1 MGKVVNICLLD
12 ARKATEQSIS
22 NITELENIG
31 SLIYSD
37 TTASLI
43 SSIKKINIGSMVKID
58 EDESIDY
65 MTENGKAVIDEALL
79 EEVDNKLFVL
89 VNGVCEIKEMPKE
102 LFKEKIHSMT
112 VNGLVIC
119 PESLKSVVSIKS
131 KINGLTIALKEGY
144 RFIDDTVLLN
154 ETFLVKQVN
163 AKLTIEKLVA
173 IDKIDEDSFNES
185 IEHIQI
191 LDELVITKGNLKIL
205 RKTIDNLEEVEL
217 TIVPDNSVFKEGTVE
232 VNSATIKFY
241 DGDSLVVDG
250 KLVIKD
256 VSPEELR
263 KHITSIYSDKVFCDE
278 ELSQTVKELCNNSNV
293 KIMNN
298 NDIHNNGKLIIDK
311 NYLLGLK
318 GKVAIDNNGK
328 LVIDESVT
336 LEIAKDK
343 IKNITNKGLLKADTS
358 VLSGIPIINHGKL
371 SPIDNTDEKQ
381 ENNIIYENM
390 LVLEL

>member
-12 ARKATEQSIS
+12 ARKATEQSLS

-58 EDESIDY
+58 ENESIDY

-154 ETFLVKQVN
+154 ETFIVKQVN

-191 LDELVITKGNLKIL
+191 LDELVITKGNLRIL

-232 VNSATIKFY
+232 INSATIKFY
-241 DGDSLVVDG
+241 DGESLVVDG

-256 VSPEELR
+256 VAPEELR

-298 NDIHNNGKLIIDK
+298 NDIHNNGKLVIDK
-311 NYLLGLK
+311 NYLLGLE

-343 IKNITNKGLLKADTS
+343 IKSITNKGLLKADTS

>member
-12 ARKATEQSIS
+12 ARKATEQSLS

-131 KINGLTIALKEGY
+131 KINGLTIALKEGH
-144 RFIDDTVLLN
+144 RFIDETVLLN
-154 ETFLVKQVN
+154 ETFIVKQVN

-232 VNSATIKFY
+232 INSATIKFY
-241 DGDSLVVDG
+241 DGECLVVDG

-256 VSPEELR
+256 VAPEELR

-293 KIMNN
+293 RIINN

-311 NYLLGLK
+311 NYLLGLE

-336 LEIAKDK
+336 LEVAKDK

>member
-12 ARKATEQSIS
+12 ARKATEQSLS

-154 ETFLVKQVN
+154 ETFIVKQVN

-232 VNSATIKFY
+232 INSATIKFY
-241 DGDSLVVDG
+241 DGESLVVDG

-256 VSPEELR
+256 VAPEELR

-298 NDIHNNGKLIIDK
+298 NDIHNNGKLVIDK
-311 NYLLGLK
+311 NYLLGLE

-343 IKNITNKGLLKADTS
+343 IKSITNKGLLKADTS

-371 SPIDNTDEKQ
+371 SPIDNTDKKQ

>member
-12 ARKATEQSIS
+12 ARKATEQSLS

-43 SSIKKINIGSMVKID
+43 SSIKKVNIGSMVKID
-58 EDESIDY
+58 ENESIDY

-144 RFIDDTVLLN
+144 RFIDDTVLIN
-154 ETFLVKQVN
+154 ETFIVKQVN

-191 LDELVITKGNLKIL
+191 LDELIITKGNLKIL

-232 VNSATIKFY
+232 INSATIKFY
-241 DGDSLVVDG
+241 DGESLVVDG

-256 VSPEELR
+256 VAPEELR
-263 KHITSIYSDKVFCDE
+263 KYITSIYSDKVFCDE
-278 ELSQTVKELCNNSNV
+278 ELFETVKELCNNSNV

-298 NDIHNNGKLIIDK
+298 NDIHNNGKLVIDK
-311 NYLLGLK
+311 NYLLGLE

-336 LEIAKDK
+336 LETAKDK

-358 VLSGIPIINHGKL
+358 VLIGIPIINHGKL

>member
-12 ARKATEQSIS
+12 ARKATEQSLS

-154 ETFLVKQVN
+154 ETFIVKQVN

-217 TIVPDNSVFKEGTVE
+217 TIVPDDSVFKEGTVE
-232 VNSATIKFY
+232 INSATIKFY
-241 DGDSLVVDG
+241 DGESLVVDG

-256 VSPEELR
+256 VAPEELR
-263 KHITSIYSDKVFCDE
+263 KHITSIYSDQVFCDE
-278 ELSQTVKELCNNSNV
+278 GLFETVKELCNNSNV

-343 IKNITNKGLLKADTS
+343 IKSITNKGLLKADTS

>member
-12 ARKATEQSIS
+12 ARKATEQSLS

-58 EDESIDY
+58 ENESIDY

-131 KINGLTIALKEGY
+131 KINGLTIVLKEGY

-154 ETFLVKQVN
+154 ETFIVKQVN

-232 VNSATIKFY
+232 INSATIKFY
-241 DGDSLVVDG
+241 DGESLVVDG

-256 VSPEELR
+256 VAPEELR
-263 KHITSIYSDKVFCDE
+263 KHITSIYSDQVFCDE

-293 KIMNN
+293 RIMNN

-311 NYLLGLK
+311 NYLLGLE

-336 LEIAKDK
+336 LEVAKDK

>member
-12 ARKATEQSIS
+12 ARKATEQSLS

-154 ETFLVKQVN
+154 ETFIVKQVN

-232 VNSATIKFY
+232 INSATIKFY
-241 DGDSLVVDG
+241 DGESLVVDG

-256 VSPEELR
+256 VAPEELR
-263 KHITSIYSDKVFCDE
+263 KYITSIYSDKVFCDE
-278 ELSQTVKELCNNSNV
+278 ELFETVKELCNNSNV

-298 NDIHNNGKLIIDK
+298 NDIHNNGKLVIDK
-311 NYLLGLK
+311 NYLLGLE

-336 LEIAKDK
+336 LETAKDK

>member
-12 ARKATEQSIS
+12 ARKATEKSLS

-58 EDESIDY
+58 ENESIDY

-154 ETFLVKQVN
+154 ETFIVKQVN

-191 LDELVITKGNLKIL
+191 LDELVITKGNLRIL

-232 VNSATIKFY
+232 INSATIKFY
-241 DGDSLVVDG
+241 DGESLVVDG

-256 VSPEELR
+256 VAPEELR

-293 KIMNN
+293 RIMNN
-298 NDIHNNGKLIIDK
+298 NDIHNNGKLVIDK
-311 NYLLGLK
+311 NYLLGLE

-336 LEIAKDK
+336 LETAKDK
-343 IKNITNKGLLKADTS
+343 IKSITNKGLLKADTS

-371 SPIDNTDEKQ
+371 SPINNTDKKQ

>member
-12 ARKATEQSIS
+12 ARKATEQSLS

-131 KINGLTIALKEGY
+131 KINGLTIALKEGH

-154 ETFLVKQVN
+154 ETFIVKQVN

-205 RKTIDNLEEVEL
+205 RKTTDNLEEVEL

-232 VNSATIKFY
+232 INSATIKFY
-241 DGDSLVVDG
+241 DGESLVVDG

-256 VSPEELR
+256 VAPEELR

-278 ELSQTVKELCNNSNV
+278 ELFETVKELCNNSNV

-311 NYLLGLK
+311 NYLLGLE

-336 LEIAKDK
+336 LEVAKDK